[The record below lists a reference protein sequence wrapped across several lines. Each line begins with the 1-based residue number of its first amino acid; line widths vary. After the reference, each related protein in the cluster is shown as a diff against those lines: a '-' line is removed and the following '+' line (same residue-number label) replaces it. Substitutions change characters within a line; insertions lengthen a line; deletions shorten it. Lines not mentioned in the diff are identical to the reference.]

1 MRGDNKKMKDN
12 LFIQFRISGD
22 HIAAFEKVKSDRY
35 IESTTEMARSL
46 FLSALVSAMAEIE
59 SREPRAVAATPGAQ
73 T

>member
-1 MRGDNKKMKDN
+1 MLKMEKKN

-22 HIAAFEKVKSDRY
+22 MVAAFEAIKADRY

-59 SREPRAVAATPGAQ
+59 SRQPCAVAATPGAQ